1 LTEKRTTQIP
11 KDTILII
18 DDSIEL
24 RSLLESILPYSGYQA
39 VSATTGQEG
48 LDLALQLEPDVI
60 LVDLELPDTSG
71 LQVLEALSQQD
82 HTVPTIMMTGYGSEG
97 VAARALRLGALGYL
111 VKPFTTEEVLAGV
124 ERALTVRR
132 LYREKAQAATLL
144 DTYGRHFRMI
154 HAIGRAI
161 ITDTDLD
168 QSYQRIVE
176 AGLYATRA
184 ESCLLLLLENAQD
197 QLCVAAA
204 CGEALHTDYCY
215 SAQAGDERLRA
226 VLDDNTCVRLDALP
240 NASISLQT
248 GDTALAVLQAPLN
261 AGGRVVGLLSVDRK
275 TTAGP
280 FGKHE
285 EGMLA
290 IFADYAVLAL
300 EKHRQVEKTAA
311 PTYPGP
317 DEPNEQDS
325 LDILD
330 G

>member
-1 LTEKRTTQIP
+1 MHKN
-11 KDTILII
+11 TILII

-39 VSATTGQEG
+39 FSATTGQEG

-82 HTVPTIMMTGYGSEG
+82 HTIPTIMMTGYGSEG
-97 VAARALRLGALGYL
+97 VAAHALRLGAMGYL

-124 ERALTVRR
+124 ERALTVRH
-132 LYREKAQAATLL
+132 LYHEKAQATALL
-144 DTYGRHFRMI
+144 DVYGRHFRML

-184 ESCLLLLLENAQD
+184 ESCLLLLLGNAQD
-197 QLCVAAA
+197 QLRVAAA
-204 CGEALHTDYCY
+204 CGAALHTGRSF

-226 VLDDNTCVRLDALP
+226 VLGNNTCVRLDALP
-240 NASISLQT
+240 SARISLQT
-248 GDTALAVLQAPLN
+248 GDTALAVLQVPLN
-261 AGGRVVGLLSVDRK
+261 VGGRVVGLLSVDK
-275 TTAGP
+275 QSTAAP

-285 EGMLA
+285 EEMLA

-300 EKHRQVEKTAA
+300 ERHRQIETKAA
-311 PTYPGP
+311 ITYPGSG
-317 DEPNEQDS
+317 EPNEQD
-325 LDILD
+325 LLETLD
-330 G
+330 GRS